1 METRQLL
8 EAGLFSTLAGIF
20 FLLSIGILAAH
31 AMEGVA
37 LRSDTSKRN

>member
-1 METRQLL
+1 METRRLL

-31 AMEGVA
+31 AMEGVE